1 MTSRKLVYTALFAA
15 LTAAGAFLRIPLG
28 VSSIT
33 LQFLFTAMAGV
44 LLGAGCGAL
53 SQAVYVALGLIGL
66 PIFTTGGG
74 FTYVLQPTFG
84 FLLGLIP
91 TAAVIGALTRR
102 NASPVRVAL
111 ACVAGLAVL
120 YAVGVPYMA
129 LILNGYMGKGMSVSG
144 LLWAG
149 MLPFLP
155 GDAIK
160 IAVTALLCP
169 LLRKRIP
176 GLGYAAR
183 IYNAVG
189 ECYNIKIKSTAK
201 ERCLWSCTPSV
212 SAHN

>member
-1 MTSRKLVYTALFAA
+1 MSARKLVYTALFAV
-15 LTAAGAFLRIPLG
+15 LTAVGAFLRIPLG

-44 LLGAGCGAL
+44 LLGAGGGAL
-53 SQAVYVALGLIGL
+53 SQAVYVVLGLVGL
-66 PIFTTGGG
+66 PIFTAGGG
-74 FTYVLQPTFG
+74 FGYVLQPTFG

-91 TAAVIGALTRR
+91 SAAVIGALTRR
-102 NASPVRVAL
+102 NTSALHIAL

-129 LILNGYMGKGMSVSG
+129 LILNGYMGKGMSVSA

-160 IAVTALLCP
+160 IAVTAVLCP
-169 LLRKRIP
+169 LLRKRIIS
-176 GLGYAAR
+176 AR
-183 IYNAVG
+183 
-189 ECYNIKIKSTAK
+189 
-201 ERCLWSCTPSV
+201 
-212 SAHN
+212 

>member
-1 MTSRKLVYTALFAA
+1 MGQKTKMLARAALLAA
-15 LTAAGAFLRIPLG
+15 LTAVGAFIKIPLG
-28 VSSIT
+28 YSSIT
-33 LQFLFTAMAGV
+33 LQFFFTAMAGCLLGPYWGAASQGVYV
-44 LLGAGCGAL
+44 LLGL
-53 SQAVYVALGLIGL
+53 VGL
-66 PIFTTGGG
+66 PIFTLGGG
-74 FTYVLQPTFG
+74 FGYVFQPTFG

-111 ACVAGLAVL
+111 ACAAGLAVL

-129 LILNGYMGKGMSVSG
+129 LILNGYMGKGMSVSR

-176 GLGYAAR
+176 GLG
-183 IYNAVG
+183 
-189 ECYNIKIKSTAK
+189 
-201 ERCLWSCTPSV
+201 
-212 SAHN
+212 

>member
-74 FTYVLQPTFG
+74 FAYVLQPTFG

-111 ACVAGLAVL
+111 ACVAGLA
-120 YAVGVPYMA
+120 VPYMA

-176 GLGYAAR
+176 GLG
-183 IYNAVG
+183 
-189 ECYNIKIKSTAK
+189 
-201 ERCLWSCTPSV
+201 
-212 SAHN
+212 

>member
-74 FTYVLQPTFG
+74 FAYVLQPTFG

-160 IAVTALLCP
+160 IAMTALLCP
-169 LLRKRIP
+169 PAAQAHSRTGLSGAYLQRRWGLL
-176 GLGYAAR
+176 
-183 IYNAVG
+183 
-189 ECYNIKIKSTAK
+189 
-201 ERCLWSCTPSV
+201 
-212 SAHN
+212 